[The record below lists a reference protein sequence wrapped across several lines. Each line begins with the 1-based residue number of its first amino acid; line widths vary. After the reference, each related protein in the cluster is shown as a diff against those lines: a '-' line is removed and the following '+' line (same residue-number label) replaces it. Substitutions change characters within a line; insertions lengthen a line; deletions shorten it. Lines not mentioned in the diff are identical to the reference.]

1 MVRAYRDQLSI
12 GWLVVRAGL
21 AWLMVVADLSIAG
34 QDPDPEA
41 ARSGLRTVVYGGVQQ
56 AVPGVAERPVFLAG
70 AGLSE
75 VRGGVGQRVEYS
87 GSLLVRNPGRIR
99 FSAKLAGRLEL
110 LVDGRSVLSG
120 QSSGLLLAGDP
131 VELSGGDHEVLV
143 RYWRVEGVE
152 PGQLAI

>member
-1 MVRAYRDQLSI
+1 MGSECVGWICRISQVIICGCGWCRQVGGVDEAEIGASIMVTAYRDQWSI

-21 AWLMVVADLSIAG
+21 AWLMVFADLSIAC
-34 QDPDPEA
+34 QDLDPEA

-56 AVPGVAERPVFLAG
+56 AVPGLSERPVFLAA

-75 VRGGVGQRVEYS
+75 VRGGVGQRIEYS

-110 LVDGRSVLSG
+110 LVDRKSV
-120 QSSGLLLAGDP
+120 
-131 VELSGGDHEVLV
+131 V
-143 RYWRVEGVE
+143 
-152 PGQLAI
+152 